1 MGNGERCIDALHI
14 CTRTQA
20 SFHSLG
26 QAKQALSLSLSLSLS
41 LASCSPVPIVR
52 SNCTVMGR
60 ERERE
65 ICLVP
70 GLIKVID
77 TAKGGRWTLDNDL
90 ALDNHNLSLNK
101 MKVREIVTKCC

>member
-1 MGNGERCIDALHI
+1 MRCIFVHRHRLHFI
-14 CTRTQA
+14 
-20 SFHSLG
+20 HLG
-26 QAKQALSLSLSLSLS
+26 KQSKRSLSLS

-90 ALDNHNLSLNK
+90 ALDNHNLSFNK